1 MNTTEK
7 KAEIIDWIRDI
18 ADEDLIQILD
28 KLKSES
34 LSEEEKTL
42 SEILKLSNNSKKI
55 TPHRFA
61 RNFVNLRQ

>member
-28 KLKSES
+28 KLK
-34 LSEEEKTL
+34 K
-42 SEILKLSNNSKKI
+42 
-55 TPHRFA
+55 
-61 RNFVNLRQ
+61 

>member
-7 KAEIIDWIRDI
+7 KAEIIDWVRDLE
-18 ADEDLIQILD
+18 DKDLIQILD
-28 KLKSES
+28 KLKTES
-34 LSEEEKTL
+34 LTEEEMVL
-42 SEILKLSNNSKKI
+42 SEILALSNNSKKI

>member
-1 MNTTEK
+1 MNITEK
-7 KAEIIDWIRDI
+7 KAGIIDWIRDI

-42 SEILKLSNNSKKI
+42 FEILELSNNSKKI
-55 TPHRFA
+55 TPHTSA
-61 RNFVNLRQ
+61 KNLLRSK

>member
-7 KAEIIDWIRDI
+7 KAGIIDWIRDI

-55 TPHRFA
+55 TPHTSA
-61 RNFVNLRQ
+61 RDF